1 MQHLGSHIINKLFL
15 EVNTQSKEKA
25 YYLKDH
31 LDTFLK
37 EELLPLLEAYFDTLH
52 TQIPLYSIQI
62 EKLDLNLSLAPEL
75 NFNALKLEIL
85 NQIQKQIDD
94 QIQKGFPDTERYKLM
109 NREEK
114 NSDEFFIFLETGTS
128 PWWVI
133 TSDNNYGNG
142 NGKSNVKGNTPLG
155 PEEDPQLQKNI
166 GDKTFGSKLRNALK
180 NSQIRTRFIKQLSDA
195 QIYDILKKTLLL
207 AADDKETATKI
218 IEKIHRNMRKL
229 VSKSKQGLNQRNLI
243 WEIVFSELLQH
254 DEALTKEKLVQLIA
268 SFVSITQENL
278 KIILE
283 QIRQNVSDKS
293 VLSVLS
299 NLAPEIANIKALSE
313 QIASDVL
320 PESDKEEFLKLK
332 FSETDRSPEVANEP
346 QPDTKMEAQNREA
359 RDLESGNK
367 EKEKIHKVGDPDKK
381 KKTEENRNPS
391 SKSPETDAKET
402 AEINALLN
410 RNKEIEGKNEK
421 TKDLEDWHSAL
432 FPADGATSDVPS
444 SHYVNNAGLIL
455 VHPFLKHLFGNCG
468 LLRKDNTISDPET
481 AAHLLHY
488 IATDREQDYESQ
500 MLFEKVLCN
509 IPINRPIN
517 RNIILSEELKDQG
530 KEMLQAVLDNWPIMK
545 NSSIALLQNEY
556 LQRPGKIILSEDN
569 PKVIVERK
577 TQDIL
582 LDKINWN
589 LGIVKLAWKDKI
601 IFVDW

>member
-1 MQHLGSHIINKLFL
+1 MQHLGSHLINKLFL

-37 EELLPLLEAYFDTLH
+37 EELLPLLETYFDTLH

-62 EKLDLNLSLAPEL
+62 EKLDLNLSVSPEL

-133 TSDNNYGNG
+133 TSDHNYGNG
-142 NGKSNVKGNTPLG
+142 NGKSNVNTPPG
-155 PEEDPQLQKNI
+155 PKEGPQLQKNI

-207 AADDKETATKI
+207 TADDKETATKM

-243 WEIVFSELLQH
+243 WEIVFSQLLQH
-254 DEALTKEKLVQLIA
+254 DEGLTKEKLVQLIA
-268 SFVSITQENL
+268 SFVSISQENL

-313 QIASDVL
+313 QIASEIL

-332 FSETDRSPEVANEP
+332 FSETDRSPEVANETH
-346 QPDTKMEAQNREA
+346 PDTKMETQNREA
-359 RDLESGNK
+359 RDLKSGNK
-367 EKEKIHKVGDPDKK
+367 KEEKNRKVGDPDKK
-381 KKTEENRNPS
+381 KKTEENRNPY
-391 SKSPETDAKET
+391 SKSPKTDATEM

-410 RNKEIEGKNEK
+410 RNKEIEGKNEEP
-421 TKDLEDWHSAL
+421 KDPEDWHSAL

-468 LLRKDNTISDPET
+468 LLRKDNTINDPET

-500 MLFEKVLCN
+500 MLFEKILCN

-517 RNIILSEELKDQG
+517 RNIILEEEFKDQG

>member
-1 MQHLGSHIINKLFL
+1 M
-15 EVNTQSKEKA
+15 
-25 YYLKDH
+25 
-31 LDTFLK
+31 
-37 EELLPLLEAYFDTLH
+37 
-52 TQIPLYSIQI
+52 
-62 EKLDLNLSLAPEL
+62 
-75 NFNALKLEIL
+75 
-85 NQIQKQIDD
+85 
-94 QIQKGFPDTERYKLM
+94 
-109 NREEK
+109 
-114 NSDEFFIFLETGTS
+114 
-128 PWWVI
+128 
-133 TSDNNYGNG
+133 
-142 NGKSNVKGNTPLG
+142 
-155 PEEDPQLQKNI
+155 
-166 GDKTFGSKLRNALK
+166 K

-207 AADDKETATKI
+207 VADDKETATKI
-218 IEKIHRNMRKL
+218 IEKIHRNMRTL
-229 VSKSKQGLNQRNLI
+229 VSKSKQGLHQRNLI
-243 WEIVFSELLQH
+243 WEIVFSQLLQH

-293 VLSVLS
+293 VLLILS
-299 NLAPEIANIKALSE
+299 NLTPEIAAIKTLSE

-332 FSETDRSPEVANEP
+332 FSETDRSPEVANKP
-346 QPDTKMEAQNREA
+346 QPDTKIEV

-367 EKEKIHKVGDPDKK
+367 EEKKNHTVGDPDKK
-381 KKTEENRNPS
+381 KKTEENRNLS
-391 SKSPETDAKET
+391 LKSPETDAKET

-410 RNKEIEGKNEK
+410 RNKEIEGKNEE

-468 LLRKDNTISDPET
+468 LLRKDHTINDPET

-488 IATDREQDYESQ
+488 IATEREQDYESQ

>member
-37 EELLPLLEAYFDTLH
+37 EELLPLLETYFDTLH

-62 EKLDLNLSLAPEL
+62 EKLDLNLSVAPEL

-114 NSDEFFIFLETGTS
+114 NSDEFFVFLETGTS

-133 TSDNNYGNG
+133 TSDNKY
-142 NGKSNVKGNTPLG
+142 GKSNVNGNTPLG

-229 VSKSKQGLNQRNLI
+229 VSKSKQGLHQRNLI
-243 WEIVFSELLQH
+243 WEIVFSQLLQH
-254 DEALTKEKLVQLIA
+254 DEALIKEKLVQLIA

-293 VLSVLS
+293 VLLILS
-299 NLAPEIANIKALSE
+299 NLTPEIAAIKTLSE

-346 QPDTKMEAQNREA
+346 QPDTKMEA

-367 EKEKIHKVGDPDKK
+367 EEKKNHTVGDPDKK
-381 KKTEENRNPS
+381 KKTEENRNLS

-410 RNKEIEGKNEK
+410 RNKEIEGKNEE

-455 VHPFLKHLFGNCG
+455 VHPFLKHLFRNCG
-468 LLRKDNTISDPET
+468 LLRKDHTINDPET

-488 IATDREQDYESQ
+488 IATEREQDYESQ

-556 LQRPGKIILSEDN
+556 LQRPGKIILNEDN

>member
-62 EKLDLNLSLAPEL
+62 EKLDLDLSVAPEL

-85 NQIQKQIDD
+85 NQLQKQIED
-94 QIQKGFPDTERYKLM
+94 QIQKGFPDTQRYKLI

-142 NGKSNVKGNTPLG
+142 NRKSNTPPG

-207 AADDKETATKI
+207 TADDKETATKI

-229 VSKSKQGLNQRNLI
+229 VSKSKQGINQRNLI

-254 DEALTKEKLVQLIA
+254 DETLTKEKLVQLIA

-299 NLAPEIANIKALSE
+299 NLAPEITNIKALSE

-332 FSETDRSPEVANEP
+332 FSETDRSPEVANKP

-359 RDLESGNK
+359 QDLESGNK
-367 EKEKIHKVGDPDKK
+367 EKEKIHKVVDPDKK

-391 SKSPETDAKET
+391 SKSPETDDAET
-402 AEINALLN
+402 AEINTLLN
-410 RNKEIEGKNEK
+410 RSKEIESKNEE

-468 LLRKDNTISDPET
+468 LLHKDHTINDPET

-500 MLFEKVLCN
+500 MLFEKMLCN

-556 LQRPGKIILSEDN
+556 LQRPGKIILSQDN

-582 LDKINWN
+582 LDKISWN

>member
-62 EKLDLNLSLAPEL
+62 EKLDLDLSVAPEL

-85 NQIQKQIDD
+85 NQLQKQIED
-94 QIQKGFPDTERYKLM
+94 QIQKGFPDTQRYKLI

-142 NGKSNVKGNTPLG
+142 NRKSNVNTPPG
-155 PEEDPQLQKNI
+155 PEEDLQLQKNI

-207 AADDKETATKI
+207 TADDKETATKI

-229 VSKSKQGLNQRNLI
+229 VSKSKQGINQRNLI

-254 DEALTKEKLVQLIA
+254 DETLTKEKLVQLIA

-320 PESDKEEFLKLK
+320 SESDKEEFLKLK
-332 FSETDRSPEVANEP
+332 FSETDRSPEVANKP

-359 RDLESGNK
+359 QDLESGNK
-367 EKEKIHKVGDPDKK
+367 EKEKIHKVVDPDKK

-391 SKSPETDAKET
+391 SKSPETDDAET
-402 AEINALLN
+402 AEINTLLN
-410 RNKEIEGKNEK
+410 RSKEIESKNEE

-468 LLRKDNTISDPET
+468 LLHKDHTINDPET

-500 MLFEKVLCN
+500 MLFEKMLCN

-556 LQRPGKIILSEDN
+556 LQRPGKIILSQDN

-582 LDKINWN
+582 LDKISWN